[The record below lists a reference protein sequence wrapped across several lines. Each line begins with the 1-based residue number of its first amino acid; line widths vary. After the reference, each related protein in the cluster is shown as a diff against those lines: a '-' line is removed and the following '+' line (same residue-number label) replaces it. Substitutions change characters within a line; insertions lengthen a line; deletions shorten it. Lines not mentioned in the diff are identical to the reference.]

1 MTLNEKS
8 AAMPGDFA
16 HSSSMAAPV
25 LYSFT
30 EVVDEACNKLK
41 DRQIK
46 YSIRRIQAMED
57 RLTEMEKELDDFLNN
72 RE

>member
-1 MTLNEKS
+1 
-8 AAMPGDFA
+8 MPD
-16 HSSSMAAPV
+16 V
-25 LYSFT
+25 YSFT

-46 YSIRRIQAMED
+46 YSIQRIQAMED
-57 RLTEMEKELDDFLNN
+57 RLSGMEKELDEFLNN